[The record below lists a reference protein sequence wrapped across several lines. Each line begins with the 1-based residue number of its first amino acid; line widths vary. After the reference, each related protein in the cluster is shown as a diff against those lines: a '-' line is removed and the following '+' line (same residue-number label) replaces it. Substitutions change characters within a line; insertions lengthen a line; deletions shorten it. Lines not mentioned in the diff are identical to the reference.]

1 MIYILYHL
9 HYSFSINNM
18 KVKVYDVFLIVLS
31 DTFNT
36 GVLIMPFDGIW
47 SRNYVKKKYVP
58 YMNSKLRKAQFV
70 RNMSRYKFRGFGKSH
85 WEENRKMRNYVV
97 KKTFISDK
105 KYRNGGNITL
115 NENGETITD
124 ASRVSEIFN
133 DFFVNVATDI
143 SFNDDVVSV

>member
-1 MIYILYHL
+1 M
-9 HYSFSINNM
+9 
-18 KVKVYDVFLIVLS
+18 D
-31 DTFNT
+31 
-36 GVLIMPFDGIW
+36 
-47 SRNYVKKKYVP
+47 
-58 YMNSKLRKAQFV
+58 SKLRKAQFA

-97 KKTFISDK
+97 KKPFMSDK

-133 DFFVNVATDI
+133 DFFCKCCHRHQ
-143 SFNDDVVSV
+143 F